1 VDPDYEPDV
10 ELLTDTLTI
19 LKSIRHFW
27 TSIEK
32 DLGSFEEF
40 GDVDIDEV
48 TPRSLAV
55 LQMCIDA
62 YVAGLPPSE
71 WRSHQSTGVVANRHP
86 LAYTH
91 GSAMSF
97 DADESRH

>member
-1 VDPDYEPDV
+1 MDPDFEPDV
-10 ELLTDTLTI
+10 TLLTDALTI

-48 TPRSLAV
+48 TPRLLAV

-62 YVAGLPPSE
+62 YVARLPPIGVALPSE
-71 WRSHQSTGVVANRHP
+71 YRRSGEP
-86 LAYTH
+86 P
-91 GSAMSF
+91 SACVH
-97 DADESRH
+97 AWERDEFRR